1 MIRMDQE
8 VVISYDFHKRIFL
21 LLFSQ
26 ESPLEQQ
33 FAILLE
39 EMHNFL

>member
-26 ESPLEQQ
+26 ESPPGA
-33 FAILLE
+33 AILDDA
-39 EMHNFL
+39 